1 MVRKR
6 KRTRKIKTVLVAAE
20 LFIIALTCEQFTPRS
35 EIQSRLLP
43 SALSDVYPTAIS
55 DGSQETCHAQVSR
68 PNQKAYIV
76 SQTAEDL
83 RSLSVLCMYI
93 NYIYCNY
100 GRPA

>member
-20 LFIIALTCEQFTPRS
+20 LFIALTCEQFTPRS

-43 SALSDVYPTAIS
+43 SALSDVCPSEIS
-55 DGSQETCHAQVSR
+55 DGSQETCHVQVSR

-83 RSLSVLCMYI
+83 RSLSVLCTLTTV
-93 NYIYCNY
+93 YIYCNY